1 MRMPSRVTPYKKST
15 LAEFPTVLKELRV
28 IDMSPIELYKKV
40 EKKIPI
46 ADFVEVLDCLYIL
59 GRVELD
65 EKKEVLHYVER
76 NTMQ

>member
-1 MRMPSRVTPYKKST
+1 
-15 LAEFPTVLKELRV
+15 
-28 IDMSPIELYKKV
+28 MSPIELYKKV